1 MLTVYSK
8 DNCPFCTRAK
18 ALLESKGVEFEEV
31 RVDLDPEAKQFIV
44 DAGHRSVP
52 QIYLNGK
59 IFVEGGYTGLAAL
72 DNLVFQQLKEN
83 INVN

>member
-8 DNCPFCTRAK
+8 DHCPFCTRAK
-18 ALLESKGVEFEEV
+18 TLLESKGVEFEEV

-72 DNLVFQQLKEN
+72 DNSVFQQLKEN